1 MWQSKNPKW
10 VKGTRDS
17 FASEPVIHSYRI
29 SNTLAINQV
38 YKVPTSLWC
47 QRVVT
52 QTNNSC
58 AMYKNCSE
66 NALIWV
72 HFLFSAALL
81 KSGQTWTLIQIYIF
95 FLIKHS
101 QHVQP
106 SVQYCRSALFSFT
119 VQMCLLLTFTSV
131 SAGQPELFSSCAALP
146 VCGHVCS
153 GFESFILPTF
163 AILPLYFEF
172 GFVIHHGWWKL
183 MRSER
188 RRLRSR
194 PKKKC

>member
-58 AMYKNCSE
+58 AMYTNCSE

-95 FLIKHS
+95 FWSNIHS
-101 QHVQP
+101 MYNHQYSIVGLLY
-106 SVQYCRSALFSFT
+106 SVLLFKCVCCSRLLQFQRGNLSYSPPALHFLFVVTSAVVLNLSFY
-119 VQMCLLLTFTSV
+119 LLL
-131 SAGQPELFSSCAALP
+131 LSCHCILSLAL
-146 VCGHVCS
+146 
-153 GFESFILPTF
+153 
-163 AILPLYFEF
+163 
-172 GFVIHHGWWKL
+172 
-183 MRSER
+183 
-188 RRLRSR
+188 
-194 PKKKC
+194 